1 MRSEGGLPRVKKN
14 KGLRITP
21 RKVVLTGGTGLI
33 MSHVAE
39 RYAEL
44 GDDVVLFDNQEQHS
58 MYEETQKLLKE
69 KKNVSFFAGDVR
81 DKAALD
87 GVFKG
92 AEIVYHFAALMG
104 TSSRFGQE
112 VITTQVNVIGTIN
125 ACQAALDAGVKYY
138 VYPPRPALTV
148 WLTPYIITKTAS
160 TQFTRMYHEI
170 YGLPA
175 IGLNIQ
181 NCYGPRERAVL
192 EEKTLRPGEGRKMMA
207 TFIEAALKNEPLPVF
222 GDGEQSSD
230 FVYVDDIVEACM
242 RAPKD
247 VAVGMIM
254 DAGSGINMPVKKVAE
269 LVIELCKSKSKIEY
283 KPLRTGEVKVHTEAD
298 NTIIKK
304 LLDWEPKY
312 NLREGLE
319 RTIPYYA
326 KKLGVPSP
334 V

>member
-1 MRSEGGLPRVKKN
+1 MIEGK
-14 KGLRITP
+14 I
-21 RKVVLTGGTGLI
+21 VLTGGTGLI

-44 GDDVVLFDNQEQHS
+44 GNEVVLFDNQQQHS
-58 MYEETQKLLKE
+58 MYEETVKLLEE
-69 KKNVSFFAGDVR
+69 KKNVTFVQGDAR
-81 DKAALD
+81 DPKALAD
-87 GVFKG
+87 VAKG
-92 AEIVYHFAALMG
+92 AEVFYHFAALMG

-112 VITTQVNVIGTIN
+112 VFTTEVNVIGSIN
-125 ACQAALDAGVKYY
+125 ACQAALDAGAKYY
-138 VYPPRPALTV
+138 IYPPRPALTV
-148 WLTPYIITKTAS
+148 WMTPYIITKTAG

-181 NCYGPRERAVL
+181 NTYGPRERPVL

-207 TFIEAALKNEPLPVF
+207 TFLECALLNEDLPVM

-230 FVYVDDIVEACM
+230 FVFVDDIVEACM
-242 RAPKD
+242 RAPRD
-247 VAVGMIM
+247 EAIGQIM
-254 DAGSGINMPVKKVAE
+254 DAGTGINTPVKNVAE
-269 LVIELCKSKSKIEY
+269 LVIELCKSKSKIKY
-283 KPLRTGEVKVHTEAD
+283 VPLRTGEVKVHTKAD
-298 NTIIKK
+298 LANIKK
-304 LLDWEPKY
+304 YLDWEPKY
-312 NLREGLE
+312 DLREGLK